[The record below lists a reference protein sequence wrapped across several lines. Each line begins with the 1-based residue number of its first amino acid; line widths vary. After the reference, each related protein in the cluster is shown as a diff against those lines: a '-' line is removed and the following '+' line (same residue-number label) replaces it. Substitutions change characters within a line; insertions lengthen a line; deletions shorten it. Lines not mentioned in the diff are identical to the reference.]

1 MTGKPPVP
9 PLSPW
14 RPRHLLLAPHRLGFF
29 LGCTLLVAAS
39 LWWAWVQL
47 ARAGGVAAPVP
58 ALPAVTLHSAL
69 MVFGFLPLFFVGFL
83 FTAAPRWLHVRPL
96 PARALL
102 PPALLQAGG
111 WLLWLAGGHWR
122 PAAAITG
129 LLAGTAGLAWAAAK
143 FWAMVRASTEEDRLH
158 PMLVGW
164 ALLAGIAC
172 QLGLAMALMLGAAGP
187 QRALVQCGLWA
198 FVVVVFVTVA
208 HRMLPFFTSDAVPL
222 VQAWGP
228 FWMLWL
234 MVGAALFEAAAAW
247 ADAGGWSHPAWLL
260 LRGGM
265 EVAAGGALVAVAV
278 AWSRVQSLKVRL
290 MRMLH
295 LGFAWLGASLL
306 LAGGAHLAH
315 GWSGR
320 PVLPLAPLH
329 ALAMGCLGSLL
340 LAMVTRVSAGHG
352 GRPQAADNPT
362 WALFWALQ
370 AAAVLRIAGSLPL
383 TAGQMLLTGAAVL
396 WAGVVLA
403 WALRLGDWY
412 GRTRPDGRP
421 G

>member
-1 MTGKPPVP
+1 LTGKPPALP
-9 PLSPW
+9 PSPW

-29 LGCTLLVAAS
+29 LGCALLVAAS
-39 LWWAWVQL
+39 LWWAWLQL
-47 ARAGGVAAPVP
+47 GRAGLVP
-58 ALPAVTLHSAL
+58 ATAPAVAPVTLHSAL

-83 FTAAPRWLHVRPL
+83 FTAAPRWLYVRPL
-96 PARALL
+96 PARALVA
-102 PPALLQAGG
+102 PALIQAVG
-111 WLLWLAGGHWR
+111 WLLWLLGGHWDLG
-122 PAAAITG
+122 AAVAG
-129 LLAGTAGLAWAAAK
+129 LLLGTGGLAWSAAK
-143 FWAMVRASTEEDRLH
+143 FWTLVRASTEEDRLH
-158 PMLVGW
+158 PKLVGC
-164 ALLAGIAC
+164 ALLVGIAC
-172 QLGLAMALMLGAAGP
+172 QFALAAALLLGAPGL

-234 MVGAALFEAAAAW
+234 MLGAAVFQAVAVWTDVLGA
-247 ADAGGWSHPAWLL
+247 SHPAWLL
-260 LRGGM
+260 LRGAL
-265 EVAAGGALVAVAV
+265 EVVAGAALVAVAV

-295 LGFAWLGASLL
+295 LGFAWLGVALL
-306 LAGGAHLAH
+306 LAGGAHLGQ
-315 GWSGR
+315 GWTGQ

-329 ALAMGCLGSLL
+329 ALAMGSLGSLL
-340 LAMVTRVSAGHG
+340 LAMVTRVSAGHS
-352 GRPQAADNPT
+352 GRPQAADNLT
-362 WALFWALQ
+362 WALFWMLQ
-370 AAAVLRIAGSLPL
+370 AATVLRIAASLPL
-383 TAGQMLLTGAAVL
+383 TTGQALLAASATL
-396 WAGVVLA
+396 WASVVLA

>member
-1 MTGKPPVP
+1 MTGKPPASLP
-9 PLSPW
+9 SPW
-14 RPRHLLLAPHRLGFF
+14 RPGHLLLAPHRLGFF

-47 ARAGGVAAPVP
+47 ARAGLVAAPVP

-69 MVFGFLPLFFVGFL
+69 MVFGFLPLFFIGFL

-102 PPALLQAGG
+102 LPALLQAGG
-111 WLLWLAGGHWR
+111 WLLWLAGGHWHL
-122 PAAAITG
+122 AAAVAG
-129 LLAGTAGLAWAAAK
+129 LLVGTAGLAWAATR
-143 FWAMVRASTEEDRLH
+143 FRAMVRASTEEDRLH
-158 PMLVGW
+158 PRLVGW

-172 QLGLAMALMLGAAGP
+172 QLGLATALVLGATGL

-234 MVGAALFEAAAAW
+234 MVGAALFEAVAAW
-247 ADAGGWSHPAWLL
+247 PDAIGWSHPAWQL
-260 LRGGM
+260 LRGGL

-306 LAGGAHLAH
+306 LAGGAHLMQ
-315 GWSGR
+315 GWSGQ

-352 GRPQAADNPT
+352 GRPQAADNLT
-362 WALFWALQ
+362 WALFWVLQ
-370 AAAVLRIAGSLPL
+370 AATVLRIAGSVPF
-383 TAGQMLLTGAAVL
+383 TSGQWLLAGAAVL
-396 WAGVVLA
+396 WTAAVLA
-403 WALRLGDWY
+403 WALRLAGWY

>member
-1 MTGKPPVP
+1 MTGKPPASLP
-9 PLSPW
+9 SPW
-14 RPRHLLLAPHRLGFF
+14 RPGHLLLAPHRLGFF

-47 ARAGGVAAPVP
+47 ARAGLVAAPVP

-69 MVFGFLPLFFVGFL
+69 MVFGFLPLFFIGFL

-102 PPALLQAGG
+102 LPALLQAGG
-111 WLLWLAGGHWR
+111 WLLWLAGGHWHL
-122 PAAAITG
+122 AAAVAG
-129 LLAGTAGLAWAAAK
+129 LLVGTAGLAWAATR
-143 FWAMVRASTEEDRLH
+143 FRAMVRASTEEDRLH
-158 PMLVGW
+158 PRLVGW
-164 ALLAGIAC
+164 ALVAGIAC
-172 QLGLAMALMLGAAGP
+172 QLGLATALVLGATGL

-234 MVGAALFEAAAAW
+234 MVGAALFEAVAAW
-247 ADAGGWSHPAWLL
+247 PDAIGWSHPAWQL
-260 LRGGM
+260 LRGGL

-306 LAGGAHLAH
+306 LAGGAHLMQ
-315 GWSGR
+315 GWSGQ

-352 GRPQAADNPT
+352 GRPQAADNLT
-362 WALFWALQ
+362 WALFWVLQ
-370 AAAVLRIAGSLPL
+370 AATVLRIAGSVPF
-383 TAGQMLLTGAAVL
+383 TSGQWLLAGAAVL
-396 WAGVVLA
+396 WTAAVLA
-403 WALRLGDWY
+403 WALRLAGWY